1 MDSPPLPLS
10 AYGGSFARNPEFQGP
25 AGPRW
30 RWKLANR
37 RPLLHGELNC
47 SCRCSIAIGHF
58 RVLFVVVLGR
68 RAAPPANA
76 QCPPLCLRIII
87 SASSSSLFPLLLG
100 ARQPDSSCSDA
111 DAPSFKLARRL
122 YCTQLTVPRGA
133 LAGMPSR
140 SSISSSGSAP
150 LSSVTA
156 DFVHE
161 SDSDILFGQPYEIY
175 WFACTLCRGASRVGR
190 ANA

>member
-1 MDSPPLPLS
+1 MS
-10 AYGGSFARNPEFQGP
+10 AQNVEFGGP
-25 AGPRW
+25 AGARW

-68 RAAPPANA
+68 RAAPAANA
-76 QCPPLCLRIII
+76 QMFSRCPPLCLRIII
-87 SASSSSLFPLLLG
+87 SASSSSLFFLLLG

-111 DAPSFKLARRL
+111 DAPSFMLARRL
-122 YCTQLTVPRGA
+122 YCTQLARCRAA

-175 WFACTLCRGASRVGR
+175 WFACTLCRGAWAVPT
-190 ANA
+190 NA